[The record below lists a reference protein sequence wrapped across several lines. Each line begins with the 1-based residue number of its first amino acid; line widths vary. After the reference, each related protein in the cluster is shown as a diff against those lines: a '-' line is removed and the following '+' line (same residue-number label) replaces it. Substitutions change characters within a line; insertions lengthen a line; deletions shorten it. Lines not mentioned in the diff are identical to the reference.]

1 MVNSARAHRPIC
13 KRVGRGSS
21 SYVHFEGLLS
31 PAQVERAR
39 RFAASPPVQQ
49 ALSDAELFDG
59 PGASRDRRSRVAWLD
74 RAGHESD
81 RETALATYPGW
92 LHNRLRDCARDTHR
106 RLGDKWCPVGRDLLG
121 QWTPRYEPLQY
132 AEYGPGGHYG
142 SWHTDAELGDADPED
157 ARCVTVVLLLKP

>member
-1 MVNSARAHRPIC
+1 MRRCKPAFFLPPSLAFAGTTDPRTTHTAAWSLPGGTSMVNSARAHRPIC

-21 SYVHFEGLLS
+21 SYVHFERLLS

-81 RETALATYPGW
+81 R
-92 LHNRLRDCARDTHR
+92 LHVVS
-106 RLGDKWCPVGRDLLG
+106 GK
-121 QWTPRYEPLQY
+121 Y
-132 AEYGPGGHYG
+132 A
-142 SWHTDAELGDADPED
+142 SQ
-157 ARCVTVVLLLKP
+157 